1 MENIEHSK
9 NLRIPQKL
17 LLIFLV
23 PSLFLTV
30 SALYKVITMLPYT
43 AHAPVQLCA
52 YTYVHK
58 TAGP

>member
-1 MENIEHSK
+1 MENVEHSK

-30 SALYKVITMLPYT
+30 LALYKVITMLPHT
-43 AHAPVQLCA
+43 APVQLCA